1 MLFTWN
7 TNEMSHRIPVYLDKS
22 RMRDLMRKG
31 MTPGEWLLI
40 ELFDRL
46 CSFEEFCNMLEEF
59 DLLEELALLIP
70 ASEYAYLRRIQI
82 ILCLKYMQGKI
93 CLYFVSI

>member
-1 MLFTWN
+1 MCQLLVLVICN
-7 TNEMSHRIPVYLDKS
+7 TNEMSHRIPVELDTS

-40 ELFDRL
+40 ELFDRR
-46 CSFEEFCNMLEEF
+46 CSFEVFCNMLEEF

-70 ASEYAYLRRIQI
+70 ASEYANLLRTLIGFTFGRSM
-82 ILCLKYMQGKI
+82 Y
-93 CLYFVSI
+93 